1 MLFCASYLSAQ
12 TNYYSTTK
20 IFNENGYSYRCDVN
34 RGKGVTLY
42 NKENLLTHT
51 KWLFKDTGKEPPMPY
66 DINDVEDDTWTK
78 RKCYSIINNAF
89 SATEKERTKGRI
101 LDITIFIDPETGKVT
116 EVEFYFLTVSP
127 FATIPVSVYRKIEL
141 ELKKNIWFV
150 PTAEGKRMNFL
161 IRSWSQEIGATLRA
175 D

>member
-1 MLFCASYLSAQ
+1 MLFYAFYLSAQ
-12 TNYYSTTK
+12 TKYDSTTK
-20 IFNENGYSYRCDVN
+20 IFNENGYSYQCDVDIA
-34 RGKGVTLY
+34 KGVTLY
-42 NKENLLTHT
+42 NKENQLTYA

-66 DINDVEDDTWTK
+66 NINDVKDDTWTK
-78 RKCYSIINNAF
+78 RKCYSIANNAF
-89 SATEKERTKGRI
+89 SVTEKERTKGRE
-101 LDITIFIDPETGKVT
+101 LDICIYIDSETGKVT
-116 EVEFYFLTVSP
+116 EVDFYFTTVSP

-161 IRSWSQEIGATLRA
+161 VRMWSQEIGATLTA